1 MCKFEWLPCT
11 LYVNISS
18 TRYYV
23 NKPYLHSFI
32 NVCLTRKSVLNVHW
46 KDWCW
51 SWNSN
56 TCIRKSKKQKVS
68 RETRAGL
75 ANWCKELTHWN
86 RPWCWERLKR
96 GGEGDDRGWDGW
108 MASPTRWTGVW
119 ASFGKMV
126 MDREAWCVAVHRV
139 TKSQTW
145 LSNWTELT
153 DQECRTV
160 PLGVHG
166 DSVQD
171 FSRDQNLWLLK
182 SPI

>member
-56 TCIRKSKKQKVS
+56 TCIRKSKKQKVMLS
-68 RETRAGL
+68 RLVLTFLPYHCVFRVETA
-75 ANWCKELTHWN
+75 
-86 RPWCWERLKR
+86 
-96 GGEGDDRGWDGW
+96 EGMGKSR
-108 MASPTRWTGVW
+108 SSNFKSCRFPTRPLHLFLQQHNVGQTIVLIHNCGLIENQNQSCENRKGLQCSEKDSLLRRNF
-119 ASFGKMV
+119 SF
-126 MDREAWCVAVHRV
+126 
-139 TKSQTW
+139 
-145 LSNWTELT
+145 
-153 DQECRTV
+153 
-160 PLGVHG
+160 P
-166 DSVQD
+166 
-171 FSRDQNLWLLK
+171 
-182 SPI
+182 